1 MAEPNHSIEI
11 IRDAWTTS
19 LPVLQANPEIVEN
32 VAHGCSLEQCDE
44 AVQTILKWA
53 ASSRAPHG
61 FRPIYP
67 IVRLQLAA
75 SIATLSQYA
84 QNLKG
89 NPAAHFAGFFSQLLQ
104 CIAPITAACTFSN
117 KAEIHKALGELG
129 GELSQ
134 HIALMHT
141 AQHELGQKKEVLE
154 KSKATAALVD
164 ERAEAVESA
173 AKKIEA
179 TVLKLEEQSTAA
191 STHLQEIEENHA
203 EISSLKTRLDG
214 LIKQNETLHSQL
226 EEQAKQAQAIA
237 QKAADQEKLLE
248 ELLPRG
254 TSAGLASAF
263 NQQRTR
269 FGWSQVGW
277 AVAFLGSVIT
287 LIVFAWS
294 IKIGLPTSTPSEIWS
309 YLIFRIPL
317 ASPLIWLGWFSAIQ
331 YGNILRLKE
340 DYAFKEAT
348 SMAFAGY
355 RDHME
360 HLRGVDDED
369 AGTALNKLALVTISI
384 LGNDPLR
391 LLQGQSAD
399 ASPFNKIGN
408 LMDSQKKETE
418 AMK

>member
-1 MAEPNHSIEI
+1 MAELNPTIET
-11 IRDAWTTS
+11 IRDAWATS
-19 LPVLQANPEIVEN
+19 LPVLQASPNIVEA
-32 VAHGCSLEQCDE
+32 VAPECSIEQCDE

-53 ASSRAPHG
+53 SSNRAPHG

-75 SIATLSQYA
+75 SLATLSQQA

-89 NPAAHFAGFFSQLLQ
+89 NPAAHFAGFFAQLLQ
-104 CIAPITAACTFSN
+104 CIAPITAACTFSD
-117 KAEIHKALGELG
+117 KAETHKAIGELG

-141 AQHELGQKKEVLE
+141 AQQELSQKMGVLE
-154 KSKATAALVD
+154 KSEATASLVD
-164 ERAEAVESA
+164 ERAEAVEA
-173 AKKIEA
+173 AA
-179 TVLKLEEQSTAA
+179 TKVESTVAKLAEQSTAA
-191 STHLQEIEENHA
+191 STHLQEIEENHE
-203 EISSLKTRLDG
+203 EIEALKTRLDG
-214 LIKQNETLHSQL
+214 LIKQNESLQTCL
-226 EEQAKQAQAIA
+226 EEQSKHAQAIA
-237 QKAADQEKLLE
+237 QKADEQQKLLD

-269 FGWSQVGW
+269 FGWSQIGW
-277 AVAFLGSVIT
+277 AAAFLGSVIT

-294 IKIGLPTSTPSEIWS
+294 IKLGLPTSTPSEIWS
-309 YLIFRIPL
+309 YLLFRIPL

-331 YGNILRLKE
+331 YGNVLRLKE

-360 HLRGVDDED
+360 HLREVDDSD
-369 AGTALNKLALVTISI
+369 AGNALNKLALVTISI

-399 ASPFNKIGN
+399 ASPLDKIGN
-408 LMDSQKKETE
+408 LLNPKKAEPE
-418 AMK
+418 AK

>member
-1 MAEPNHSIEI
+1 MPELNPAIETI
-11 IRDAWTTS
+11 TEAWAAS
-19 LPVLQANPEIVEN
+19 LPILQANSSIVES
-32 VAHGCSLEQCDE
+32 VAPGCSVEQCDE

-53 ASSRAPHG
+53 SSNRAPHG

-67 IVRLQLAA
+67 IVRLQLA
-75 SIATLSQYA
+75 SSLTGLSQHA

-89 NPAAHFAGFFSQLLQ
+89 NPAAHFPAFFTQLLQ
-104 CIAPITAACTFSN
+104 CIAPITAACTFSD
-117 KAEIHKALGELG
+117 KAESHKSIGELG

-134 HIALMHT
+134 HISLMHT
-141 AQHELGQKKEVLE
+141 AQGELGKKMALLE
-154 KSKATAALVD
+154 KSEATAALVD
-164 ERAEAVESA
+164 ERASAVETA
-173 AKKIEA
+173 ATEIETA
-179 TVLKLEEQSTAA
+179 VAKLAEQSASA
-191 STHLQEIEENHA
+191 STHLEEIEEGHT
-203 EISSLKTRLDG
+203 EIEALKNRLDG
-214 LIKQNETLHSQL
+214 LIKQNETLQSQL
-226 EEQAKQAQAIA
+226 QEQAKHAQDIA
-237 QKAADQEKLLE
+237 NKADQQQKLLD

-269 FGWSQVGW
+269 FGWSQTGW
-277 AVAFLGSVIT
+277 AAVFLGSVIT

-294 IKIGLPTSTPSEIWS
+294 IKLGLPTSTPSEIWS
-309 YLIFRIPL
+309 YLLFRIPL

-331 YGNILRLKE
+331 YGNVLRLKE

-360 HLRGVDDED
+360 HLREVDDSD
-369 AGTALNKLALVTISI
+369 AGNALNKLALVTISI

-399 ASPFNKIGN
+399 ASPLDKIST
-408 LMDSQKKETE
+408 LLRAQPKPTKAE
-418 AMK
+418 

>member
-1 MAEPNHSIEI
+1 MAELNLTVETIKE
-11 IRDAWTTS
+11 AWAAT
-19 LPVLQANPEIVEN
+19 LPVLQASPEIVES
-32 VAHGCSLEQCDE
+32 VAPGCSIEQCDE

-53 ASSRAPHG
+53 SSNRSPHG
-61 FRPIYP
+61 FRPVYP

-75 SIATLSQYA
+75 SLTTLSQQA

-89 NPAAHFAGFFSQLLQ
+89 NPAAHFAGFFAQLLQ
-104 CIAPITAACTFSN
+104 CIAPITAACTFSD
-117 KAEIHKALGELG
+117 KAETHKALGELG

-141 AQHELGQKKEVLE
+141 AQHELGQKMGVLE
-154 KSKATAALVD
+154 KSEATATLVD
-164 ERAEAVESA
+164 ERAEAVEAA
-173 AKKIEA
+173 AKEIEA
-179 TVLKLEEQSTAA
+179 TVSKLEEQSAAA
-191 STHLQEIEENHA
+191 STHLKEIEEHHD
-203 EISSLKTRLDG
+203 EIESLKTRLDG

-237 QKAADQEKLLE
+237 KKAEDQEKLLE

-269 FGWSQVGW
+269 FGWSQIGW
-277 AVAFLGSVIT
+277 AAAFLGSVIT

-294 IKIGLPTSTPSEIWS
+294 IKLGLPTSTPSEIWS
-309 YLIFRIPL
+309 YLLFRIPL

-331 YGNILRLKE
+331 YGNVLRLKE

-399 ASPFNKIGN
+399 ASPLEKIGALLN
-408 LMDSQKKETE
+408 PQKKETE
-418 AMK
+418 AKN

>member
-1 MAEPNHSIEI
+1 MAELSPTIET
-11 IRDAWTTS
+11 IREAWASS
-19 LPVLQANPEIVEN
+19 LPVLQANPNIVEA
-32 VAHGCSLEQCDE
+32 VAPECSIEQCDE
-44 AVQTILKWA
+44 AVQTILRW
-53 ASSRAPHG
+53 ASSNRAPHG

-75 SIATLSQYA
+75 SLSTLSQQA

-89 NPAAHFAGFFSQLLQ
+89 NPAAHFAGFFVQLLQ
-104 CIAPITAACTFSN
+104 CIAPITAACTFSD
-117 KAEIHKALGELG
+117 KAETHKAMGELG

-141 AQHELGQKKEVLE
+141 AQQELGLKMGVLE
-154 KSKATAALVD
+154 KSEATASLVH
-164 ERAEAVESA
+164 ERAEAVEA
-173 AKKIEA
+173 AA
-179 TVLKLEEQSTAA
+179 TEVESTVAKLAEQSTAA
-191 STHLQEIEENHA
+191 STHLQEIEEDHE
-203 EISSLKTRLDG
+203 EIEALKTRLDG
-214 LIKQNETLHSQL
+214 LIKQNESLQTRL
-226 EEQAKQAQAIA
+226 EEQSKHAQAIA
-237 QKAADQEKLLE
+237 QKADEQQKLLD

-269 FGWSQVGW
+269 FGWSQIGW
-277 AVAFLGSVIT
+277 AAAFLGSVIT

-294 IKIGLPTSTPSEIWS
+294 IKLGLPTSTPSEIWS
-309 YLIFRIPL
+309 YLLFRIPL

-331 YGNILRLKE
+331 YGNVLRLKE

-360 HLRGVDDED
+360 HLREVDDSD
-369 AGTALNKLALVTISI
+369 AGNALNKLALVTISI

-399 ASPFNKIGN
+399 ASPLDKIGSLLN
-408 LMDSQKKETE
+408 PKKAEPE
-418 AMK
+418 AK

>member
-1 MAEPNHSIEI
+1 MPELNPAIETI
-11 IRDAWTTS
+11 TEAWTAS
-19 LPVLQANPEIVEN
+19 LPILQANPSIVES
-32 VAHGCSLEQCDE
+32 VAQGCSVEQCDE
-44 AVQTILKWA
+44 AVQTVLKWA
-53 ASSRAPHG
+53 SSNRAPHG

-75 SIATLSQYA
+75 SLTTLAQQA

-89 NPAAHFAGFFSQLLQ
+89 SPATHFAAFFTQLLQ
-104 CIAPITAACTFSN
+104 CIAPITAACTFSD
-117 KAEIHKALGELG
+117 KAESHKAVAELG

-141 AQHELGQKKEVLE
+141 AQGELGKKMAVLE
-154 KSKATAALVD
+154 KSEATAVLVD
-164 ERAEAVESA
+164 EHASAVESA
-173 AKKIEA
+173 ATEIEA
-179 TVLKLEEQSTAA
+179 AVAKLAEQSTSA
-191 STHLQEIEENHA
+191 STHLEEIEESHT
-203 EISSLKTRLDG
+203 EIEAQKTRLDG
-214 LIKQNETLHSQL
+214 LIKQNEALQSQL
-226 EEQAKQAQAIA
+226 QDQAKHAQDIA
-237 QKAADQEKLLE
+237 NKADKQQKLLD

-269 FGWSQVGW
+269 FGWSQIGW
-277 AVAFLGSVIT
+277 AIAFLGSVIT

-294 IKIGLPTSTPSEIWS
+294 IKLGLPTSTPSEIWS
-309 YLIFRIPL
+309 YLLFRIPL

-331 YGNILRLKE
+331 YGNVLRLKE

-360 HLRGVDDED
+360 HLREVDDTD
-369 AGTALNKLALVTISI
+369 AGNALNKLALVTISI

-391 LLQGQSAD
+391 LLQGQTSD
-399 ASPFNKIGN
+399 ASPLDKISS
-408 LMDSQKKETE
+408 LLKSQP
-418 AMK
+418 